1 MKKKI
6 IAAAFLCMVGGIAN
20 AGTLG
25 NKTTVNADFTVTGGC
40 TVNGTW
46 SANKDI
52 TAAKYE
58 PTTQLVGGLT
68 ISLTGC
74 NSQVFFEGNEKDTVG
89 APLATGPNGNK
100 IPFIPGIND
109 LAANWVKDAA
119 DNVFYSKRTLN
130 DGESISVGF
139 YNKEA
144 WTAEPGNHTMVL
156 NVGTYTI

>member
-25 NKTTVNADFTVTGGC
+25 NKTAVDANFTVTGGC
-40 TVNGTW
+40 TVNGAWT
-46 SANKDI
+46 ANTI
-52 TAAKYE
+52 SAAKYD
-58 PTTQLVGGLT
+58 PLAQLVGGLT

-89 APLATGPNGNK
+89 APVATSPNGNK
-100 IPFIPGIND
+100 ISLVPSLND
-109 LAANWVKDAA
+109 LATNWVKDDAEK
-119 DNVFYSKRTLN
+119 VFYSKRTLN
-130 DGESISVGF
+130 DGESASVGF

>member
-25 NKTTVNADFTVTGGC
+25 NKTAVDANFTVTGGC
-40 TVNGTW
+40 TVNGAWT
-46 SANKDI
+46 ANTI
-52 TAAKYE
+52 SAAKYD
-58 PTTQLVGGLT
+58 PLTQLVGGLT

-89 APLATGPNGNK
+89 APVATSPNGNK
-100 IPFIPGIND
+100 ISLVPSLND
-109 LAANWVKDAA
+109 LATNWVKDDAEK
-119 DNVFYSKRTLN
+119 VFYSKRTLN
-130 DGESISVGF
+130 DGESASVGF

>member
-25 NKTTVNADFTVTGGC
+25 NKTAVDANFTVTGGC
-40 TVNGTW
+40 TVNGAWT
-46 SANKDI
+46 ANTI
-52 TAAKYE
+52 SAAKYD
-58 PTTQLVGGLT
+58 PLTQLVGGLT

-89 APLATGPNGNK
+89 APVATSPNGNK
-100 IPFIPGIND
+100 ISLVPSLND
-109 LAANWVKDAA
+109 LAVNWVKDDAEK
-119 DNVFYSKRTLN
+119 VFYSKRTLN
-130 DGESISVGF
+130 DGESASVGF

>member
-25 NKTTVNADFTVTGGC
+25 NKTAVDANFTVTGGC
-40 TVNGTW
+40 TVNGAW
-46 SANKDI
+46 KANTI
-52 TAAKYE
+52 SAAKYD
-58 PTTQLVGGLT
+58 PVAQLVGGLT

-74 NSQVFFEGNEKDTVG
+74 NSQVFFEGNEKDAIG
-89 APLATGPNGNK
+89 APVATSPNGNK
-100 IPFIPGIND
+100 ISLVPEFND
-109 LAANWVKDAA
+109 LAANWVKDDAEK
-119 DNVFYSKRTLN
+119 VFYSRRTLN
-130 DGESISVGF
+130 DGESAFVGF

>member
-25 NKTTVNADFTVTGGC
+25 NKTAVDANFTVTGGC
-40 TVNGTW
+40 TVNGAWT
-46 SANKDI
+46 ANTI
-52 TAAKYE
+52 SAAKYD
-58 PTTQLVGGLT
+58 PLTQLVGGLT

-89 APLATGPNGNK
+89 APVATSPNGNK
-100 IPFIPGIND
+100 ISLVPSLND
-109 LAANWVKDAA
+109 LAANWVKDDAEK
-119 DNVFYSKRTLN
+119 VFYTKRTLN
-130 DGESISVGF
+130 DGESASVGF

>member
-25 NKTTVNADFTVTGGC
+25 NKTAVDANFTVTGVC
-40 TVNGTW
+40 TVKGAWT
-46 SANKDI
+46 ANTI
-52 TAAKYE
+52 SAAKYD
-58 PTTQLVGGLT
+58 PLTQLVGGLT
-68 ISLTGC
+68 ITLTGC
-74 NSQVFFEGNEKDTVG
+74 NSQVFFEGNEKDAVG
-89 APLATGPNGNK
+89 APVATSPNGNK
-100 IPFIPGIND
+100 ISIIPGLTD
-109 LAANWVKDAA
+109 LAVNWVKD
-119 DNVFYSKRTLN
+119 DVEKVFYSKRTLN
-130 DGESISVGF
+130 DGESASVGF

>member
-25 NKTTVNADFTVTGGC
+25 NKTAVDANFTVTGGC
-40 TVNGTW
+40 TVNGAWT
-46 SANKDI
+46 ANTI
-52 TAAKYE
+52 SAAKYD
-58 PTTQLVGGLT
+58 PLAQLVGGLV

-74 NSQVFFEGNEKDTVG
+74 NSQVFFEGNEKDTIG
-89 APLATGPNGNK
+89 APVATSPNGNK
-100 IPFIPGIND
+100 ISLVPSFND
-109 LAANWVKDAA
+109 LAVNWVKDDAEK
-119 DNVFYSKRTLN
+119 VFYSKRTLK
-130 DGESISVGF
+130 DGESASVGF
-139 YNKEA
+139 YNKDA

>member
-25 NKTTVNADFTVTGGC
+25 NKTAVDANFTVTGGC
-40 TVNGTW
+40 TVNGAWT
-46 SANKDI
+46 ANTI
-52 TAAKYE
+52 SAAKYD
-58 PTTQLVGGLT
+58 PLTQLVGGLT

-89 APLATGPNGNK
+89 APVATSPNGNK
-100 IPFIPGIND
+100 ISLVPSLND
-109 LAANWVKDAA
+109 LAANWVKDDAEK
-119 DNVFYSKRTLN
+119 VFDSKRTLN
-130 DGESISVGF
+130 DGESASVGF

>member
-25 NKTTVNADFTVTGGC
+25 NKTAVDANFTVTASC
-40 TVNGTW
+40 SVNGAWIANTI
-46 SANKDI
+46 SAATYNPL
-52 TAAKYE
+52 A
-58 PTTQLVGGLT
+58 QLVGGLT
-68 ISLTGC
+68 ITLTGC

-89 APLATGPNGNK
+89 APVATSPNGNK
-100 IPFIPGIND
+100 ISLVPSLND
-109 LAANWVKDAA
+109 LAANWVKDDAEK
-119 DNVFYSKRTLN
+119 VFYSRRTLN
-130 DGESISVGF
+130 DGEGVSVGF

>member
-25 NKTTVNADFTVTGGC
+25 NKTAVDANFTVTGGC
-40 TVNGTW
+40 TVNGAWT
-46 SANKDI
+46 ANTI
-52 TAAKYE
+52 SAAKYNPLE
-58 PTTQLVGGLT
+58 QLVGGLT

-74 NSQVFFEGNEKDTVG
+74 NSQVFFEGNKKDTVG
-89 APLATGPNGNK
+89 APVATSPNGND
-100 IPFIPGIND
+100 ISLVPSLND
-109 LAANWVKDAA
+109 LAANWVKDDAEK
-119 DNVFYSKRTLN
+119 VFYSKRTLK
-130 DGESISVGF
+130 DGESVSVGF
-139 YNKEA
+139 YNKEV